1 MYLPTNGCEPLY
13 ILSHVLV
20 HIVSVHNGVDLES
33 HVLFSAPITY
43 ILQTAQVI
51 LAMLVPSYQTIS
63 LLIKTVT

>member
-13 ILSHVLV
+13 VLLHVLI
-20 HIVSVHNGVDLES
+20 HIISVHNGVDLES
-33 HVLFSAPITY
+33 HVIFSAPIMY